1 MGLGRG
7 KPERTLFES
16 KISHHGLTMKNMLR
30 TTWRTLLTAS
40 LLCPTSHL
48 PAYADNTSLP
58 DLGDESIAVISPAQ
72 ERKLGEDLM
81 RQARRALA
89 FMSDPEINEYIQSL
103 GQRLVSHSD
112 NPKQDFRFFVISNPA
127 INAFAMP
134 GGFIGVHTGLMLAA
148 QNEAELAS
156 VLAHETAHITQRHIP
171 RLIAESQRTTLPA
184 LAAVLAGILL
194 ASSGHQGGE
203 AAIAL
208 TSAAVAQKGINYTR
222 SFEEEADR
230 IGMQILAQSGFDPRS
245 MPAFFEQMQNL
256 NRLNDTSLPEFLRT
270 HPVTTNRIADARN
283 RAEQFKVRQF
293 PESGEFQHMRAKI
306 RALAPGNQEE
316 IARGFREN
324 LAQGKFLN
332 VDAERYGYAVALLRV
347 RQLTTARAEIQKLV
361 EKQPRRTS
369 YRILQAETEMTAE
382 NYKQA
387 LAIYADAHAKA
398 PTSTPLMHY
407 FINALLK
414 TGKHRQAKDLLKTA
428 LQQRPE
434 DPELY
439 RMLAQAAGGSGA
451 AYEAHKAMA
460 EHYYLSGD
468 PNAAIEQLQ
477 LATRF
482 AGDNFY
488 RQSSLEARIA
498 AIKEEIA
505 TYQKK

>member
-1 MGLGRG
+1 
-7 KPERTLFES
+7 
-16 KISHHGLTMKNMLR
+16 MLR
-30 TTWRTLLTAS
+30 TMWRAVLAAS
-40 LLCPTSHL
+40 LLYPTGHL
-48 PAYADNTSLP
+48 PAYAGNTNLP

-81 RQARRALA
+81 RRSRRTLA
-89 FMSDPEINEYIQSL
+89 FMNDPEINEYIQSL
-103 GQRLVSHSD
+103 GQRLVSRSD
-112 NPKQDFRFFVISNPA
+112 NPQQDFRFFVINNPT
-127 INAFAMP
+127 INAFAVP
-134 GGFIGVHTGLMLAA
+134 GGFIGVHTGLILAT

-184 LAAVLAGILL
+184 MAAILAGILL

-230 IGMQILAQSGFDPRS
+230 IGMQILAQSGFDPRA

-270 HPVTTNRIADARN
+270 HPVTTSRIADSRN
-283 RAEQFKVRQF
+283 RAEQFRVRQT
-293 PESGEFQHMRAKI
+293 PDSGDFQHVRAKI
-306 RALAPGNQEE
+306 RALAPGNPEE
-316 IARGFREN
+316 IVRGFREN
-324 LAQGKFLN
+324 LAQGKYLN
-332 VDAERYGYAVALLRV
+332 ADAERYGYAMVLLRA
-347 RQLTTARAEIQKLV
+347 RQLATARAEIQKLV
-361 EKQPRRTS
+361 EQQPSRAS

-387 LAIYADAHAKA
+387 LAIYADTYAKTPA
-398 PTSTPLMHY
+398 SAPLMHY
-407 FINALLK
+407 YVSALLK
-414 TGKHRQAKDLLKTA
+414 TGKYRQAKDLLKTA
-428 LQQRPE
+428 LQRRPE

-439 RMLAQAAGGSGA
+439 RMLAQAAGGTGA
-451 AYEAHKAMA
+451 TYEAHQAMA
-460 EHYYLSGD
+460 EHHYLSGN
-468 PNAAIEQLQ
+468 PHAAIEQLQ

-488 RQSSLEARIA
+488 LQSSLEARIA

>member
-1 MGLGRG
+1 
-7 KPERTLFES
+7 
-16 KISHHGLTMKNMLR
+16 MLR
-30 TTWRTLLTAS
+30 TTWRALLAAS
-40 LLCPTSHL
+40 LLYPTGHL
-48 PAYADNTSLP
+48 PAYAGNTSLP

-81 RQARRALA
+81 RQSRRTLA
-89 FMSDPEINEYIQSL
+89 FMNDPEISEYIQSL

-112 NPKQDFRFFVISNPA
+112 NPQQDFRFFVISNPT
-127 INAFAMP
+127 INAFAVP
-134 GGFIGVHTGLMLAA
+134 GGFIGVHTGLILAT
-148 QNEAELAS
+148 QSEAELAS

-222 SFEEEADR
+222 GFEEEADR
-230 IGMQILAQSGFDPRS
+230 IGMQILAQSGFDPRA

-270 HPVTTNRIADARN
+270 HPVTTNRIADSRN
-283 RAEQFKVRQF
+283 RAEQFRVRQT
-293 PESGEFQHMRAKI
+293 PDSSDFQHVRAKI

-316 IARGFREN
+316 IVRGFREN
-324 LAQGKFLN
+324 LAQGKYLN
-332 VDAERYGYAVALLRV
+332 ADAERYGYAVALLRA
-347 RQLTTARAEIQKLV
+347 RQLAMARVEVQKLV
-361 EKQPRRTS
+361 EKQPNRTS
-369 YRILQAETEMTAE
+369 YRILQAETEVTAE
-382 NYKQA
+382 NYKEA
-387 LAIYADAHAKA
+387 LAIYADTYVKA
-398 PTSTPLMHY
+398 PTDASLIHY
-407 FINALLK
+407 YASALLK

-428 LQQRPE
+428 LQRRPE

-439 RMLAQAAGGSGA
+439 RMLAQAAGGAGA
-451 AYEAHKAMA
+451 TYEAHTAMA
-460 EHYYLSGD
+460 EHYYLSGN
-468 PNAAIEQLQ
+468 PLAAIEQLQ
-477 LATRF
+477 LAARF

-488 RQSSLEARIA
+488 LQSSLEARIA

-505 TYQKK
+505 IYQKK

>member
-1 MGLGRG
+1 
-7 KPERTLFES
+7 
-16 KISHHGLTMKNMLR
+16 MLR
-30 TTWRTLLTAS
+30 TTWRVLLAAS
-40 LLCPTSHL
+40 LLYPTGHL
-48 PAYADNTSLP
+48 PAYADNTNLP

-81 RQARRALA
+81 RQARRTLA
-89 FMSDPEINEYIQSL
+89 FMNDPEISEYIQSL

-112 NPKQDFRFFVISNPA
+112 NPKQDFRFFVIDNPS
-127 INAFAMP
+127 INAFAVP
-134 GGFIGVHTGLMLAA
+134 GGFIGVHTGLILAT
-148 QNEAELAS
+148 QSEAELAS

-222 SFEEEADR
+222 TFEEEADR
-230 IGMQILAQSGFDPRS
+230 IGMQILAQSGFDPRA

-256 NRLNDTSLPEFLRT
+256 NRLNDTNLPEFLRT
-270 HPVTTNRIADARN
+270 HPVTTNRIADSRN
-283 RAEQFKVRQF
+283 RAEKFKVRRAS
-293 PESGEFQHMRAKI
+293 ESSDFQHVRAKI

-316 IARGFREN
+316 IVRGFREN
-324 LAQGKFLN
+324 LAQGKYFN
-332 VDAERYGYAVALLRV
+332 AEAERYGYAVALLRV
-347 RQLTTARAEIQKLV
+347 RQLATARAEVQKLV
-361 EKQPRRTS
+361 KKQPNRIS
-369 YRILQAETEMTAE
+369 YRILQAETEMSAE

-387 LAIYADAHAKA
+387 QAIYVDAYAKA
-398 PTSTPLMHY
+398 PANATLIQNYAS
-407 FINALLK
+407 ALLK
-414 TGKHRQAKDLLKTA
+414 TGKHRQARDLLKNA
-428 LQQRPE
+428 LQRRPE

-451 AYEAHKAMA
+451 HYEAHKAMA
-460 EHYYLSGD
+460 EHYYLSGN

-488 RQSSLEARIA
+488 LQSSLEARMA

-505 TYQKK
+505 VYQKK